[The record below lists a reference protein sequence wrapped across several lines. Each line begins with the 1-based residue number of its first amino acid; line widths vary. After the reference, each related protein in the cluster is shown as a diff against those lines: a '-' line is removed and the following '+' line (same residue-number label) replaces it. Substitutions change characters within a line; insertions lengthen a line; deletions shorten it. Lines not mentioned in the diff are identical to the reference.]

1 MRFTKILCPIDFS
14 AGSRQ
19 ALRTAIRIANEQGAE
34 LVILHAWHMS
44 LPMED
49 GTYILPG
56 NVLTEIGEDAQRG
69 VDAAVREAKEQGA
82 KQVAGKC
89 VTGVPWAEITRMLEK
104 QAFDLCVVGTHGR
117 TGLSR
122 VFLGSVA
129 EKIVRHAPCSVLV
142 VRPDGEPRPYTH
154 VLCPIDFSNSAQGAA
169 DLAAELVSSDGAL
182 VLLHVIEVP
191 LAVSGELALTA
202 FAQDLDRRSVEGLAH
217 AAERQKGHT
226 RAAIKTQSRVGA
238 AGAEILAALEAE
250 RTVDLVVMGSHGRT
264 GIARVLLGSVAEKV
278 VRHAKCPVLVVR
290 ECA

>member
-14 AGSRQ
+14 TGSRQ
-19 ALRTAIRIANEQGAE
+19 AMRTAIRIANEHGAE
-34 LVILHAWHMS
+34 LVLFHAWHVS

-49 GTYILPG
+49 GMYILPG
-56 NVLTEIGEDAQRG
+56 NVITAMADDAQRG
-69 VDAAVREAKEQGA
+69 VEAAVRDAKEYGA
-82 KQVAGKC
+82 KQVSGKC

-104 QAFDLCVVGTHGR
+104 QAFDLCVMGTHGR

-154 VLCPIDFSNSAQGAA
+154 VVCPTDFSKSAAA
-169 DLAAELVSSDGAL
+169 AVDLATQLVAPEGAL

-191 LAVSGELALTA
+191 FAVSDEPTLTQIA
-202 FAQDLDRRSVEGLAH
+202 KDLDRKSIESLAQEGARLQS
-217 AAERQKGHT
+217 RT
-226 RAAIKTQSRVGA
+226 RATIKTQSRVGS

-250 RTVDLVVMGSHGRT
+250 RTADLVVMGSHGRT

-278 VRHAKCPVLVVR
+278 LRHAKCAVLVGR
-290 ECA
+290 DRA